1 MERFTFAD
9 EPFNVVECS
18 VCQVPGPWGIFNYQ
32 FLCYSIQASVKTK
45 NLIAKR
51 LRPVALVHQCREGM
65 LLSAQALLPQTAEC
79 LPGGVVGLH
88 LHPRPV

>member
-45 NLIAKR
+45 EILIVKGF
-51 LRPVALVHQCREGM
+51 RPVIVRG
-65 LLSAQALLPQTAEC
+65 TKN
-79 LPGGVVGLH
+79 
-88 LHPRPV
+88 